1 MARRTQHPRETVSEV
16 HQHMRRSDQFPVSPI
31 AVGEFDLADPQ
42 PLMRVAGGE
51 PRARLLIRD
60 GPDVLGQVEVAVV
73 DGSVRASD
81 VVLAVRSQLLERFIK
96 GRIRSIIE
104 TPAPPGGWEPATLES
119 LTRSEAWRTDPP
131 LTTSVVICTRDRPD
145 HLRSALAAVVRA
157 HGVTEIIVVDNAP
170 STPATRDVV
179 ESFDGVHYVVEPVPG
194 LDRARNR
201 GLAVA
206 TGDVIAFTDDDTE
219 VDARWAIALAE
230 AFAMDEDIWAVTGL
244 VVPLELTT
252 PAQQLFERQGGFGRG
267 ATRRWYHRDLT
278 DAADRGSRFL
288 GAGDFGT
295 GANMAFRRQE
305 LERIGGFD
313 PALDVGTPTG
323 GGGDLNAMFEVLH
336 HGGILVYEPRAV
348 VRHHHRRDLDAL
360 EKQIAGNGGFV
371 SQIRSSLALD
381 PALTVGV
388 APLRRWFAIHHARR
402 LLRSLAVPGEL
413 PSSVVTAE
421 IRATIRAVR
430 GGPYRRSVEQ
440 GRELGDA
447 EFQRPEVRT
456 AISSDHK
463 IAVRSIDVTQ
473 PIGDL
478 VDVASY
484 RSTRIH
490 VRLGDAH
497 IGRVRI
503 ANGGRTISRARVL
516 DELAAQLG
524 LDLFRS
530 ARSEL
535 HAAQSVDA
543 RNAAVRALPLPLVV
557 AAPQARRSV
566 TVVMATRDRPDD
578 LVRSLESLV
587 RSISASRHDVD
598 LIVVDN
604 NPASGLT
611 KPVLERF
618 PDITVVDEPT
628 PGLSSARNAGF
639 RAATGQVVVAT
650 DDDVETPPGWI
661 DLMVR
666 HFERDDVMAVCGN
679 VLPFELETP
688 SQIAFED
695 MKYLGKGDR
704 YREVTIA
711 DFRRPITRAFDA
723 WELGA
728 TANAAFRRCVFDE
741 PEVGLLN
748 TALGTGTPSG
758 CSEDSYYLYRV
769 ARAGHTIV
777 YDPSCWVQH
786 RHRRT
791 PDTLHTQLTAYF
803 RGAVAHQL
811 ATLEFERDLRAIPHL
826 ARFSVR
832 QIRAFALAQFRR
844 GSARP
849 IETARLRGALG
860 GPVAFL
866 RARRRAIRFD
876 RDRSST

>member
-1 MARRTQHPRETVSEV
+1 
-16 HQHMRRSDQFPVSPI
+16 MRRADQFPVSPI
-31 AVGEFDLADPQ
+31 AVGEFDLTDPP
-42 PLMRVAGGE
+42 PLMPISGGE

-60 GPDVLGQVEVAVV
+60 GPAILGQVDVSVV
-73 DGSVRASD
+73 NGNVRASD
-81 VVLAVRSQLLERFIK
+81 VLLAVRSELLDRFIN

-104 TPAPPGGWEPATLES
+104 TPAPEGGWESVALES
-119 LTRSEAWRTDPP
+119 APHSQPCPTHQP
-131 LTTSVVICTRDRPD
+131 LSTSVVICTRDRPEQ
-145 HLRSALAAVVRA
+145 LRSALSAVVCA
-157 HGVTEIIVVDNAP
+157 LGVTEIIVVDNAP
-170 STPATRDVV
+170 STQATRDVV
-179 ESFDGVHYVVEPVPG
+179 ESFGGVHYLVEPVPG

-201 GLAVA
+201 GLAEA

-219 VDARWAIALAE
+219 VDSRWATALAE

-244 VVPLELTT
+244 VVPLELAT

-267 ATRRWYHRDLT
+267 STRRWYHRDLT
-278 DAADRGSRFL
+278 DATDRGSRFL
-288 GAGDFGT
+288 GAGEFGT
-295 GANMAFRRQE
+295 GANMAFRRKE

-371 SQIRSSLALD
+371 SHIRSSLALD
-381 PALTVGV
+381 PALAVGL
-388 APLRRWFAIHHARR
+388 APLRRWFVIHHSRR

-413 PSSVVTAE
+413 PIGVVTAE

-430 GGPYRRSVEQ
+430 GAPYRRSVEQ
-440 GRELGDA
+440 GRQLGDA
-447 EFQRPEVRT
+447 EFERPDVRT

-463 IAVRSIDVTQ
+463 VAVRSIDVTQ
-473 PIGDL
+473 PIADF

-484 RSTRIH
+484 RTTHIH

-497 IGRVRI
+497 LGRVRI

-516 DELAAQLG
+516 DELASQLG
-524 LDLFRS
+524 LDLFWS
-530 ARSEL
+530 AHSEL
-535 HAAQSVDA
+535 HTAQSVDA
-543 RNAAVRALPLPLVV
+543 RNSAVRALPLPRVV
-557 AAPQARRSV
+557 AAPPTRRSV

-578 LVRSLESLV
+578 LGRSLESLV

-618 PDITVVDEPT
+618 PDITVVDEPI

-639 RAATGQVVVAT
+639 RAATGQVVLAT
-650 DDDVETPPGWI
+650 DDDVEIPPGWV

-679 VLPFELETP
+679 VLPFELETL
-688 SQIAFED
+688 SQIAFEG

-728 TANAAFRRCVFDE
+728 TANAAFRRRVFDE
-741 PEVGLLN
+741 TEVGLMN

-826 ARFSVR
+826 ARFSMR
-832 QIRAFALAQFRR
+832 QARAFALAQFRR
-844 GSARP
+844 GSSRH
-849 IETARLRGALG
+849 IESARLRGAIG

-866 RARRRAIRFD
+866 RARQRAIRFD